1 MYLKKYNLKNKIA
14 LVSGAGKG
22 LGRACAI
29 ALAEAGCNLIIISR
43 TKKDLDEVSRKIKK
57 FKVKCK
63 TFVCDITNYNDL
75 KNIINKQPRI
85 DILINNAG
93 NNIPE
98 HFTKVK
104 TKNMEYLVKVNTIAA
119 FNLAQLC
126 TLKMIK
132 LKNRKKVGGAII
144 NMSSQMGHV
153 GGPIRSVYNM
163 TKFGLEGL
171 TKGMSIDLAKYNI
184 RVNTVCPTFVVTPMK
199 KKKKKSKKFKKEVL
213 GNIPLGRFAELSD
226 VASAAVFLASDAAL
240 ATSESSANLPRGI
253 LPKTSFLNFLLFF
266 FFFFIGVTTKV
277 GHTVFTLILY
287 FARSIDIPLV
297 SPSNPNLVML

>member
-1 MYLKKYNLKNKIA
+1 MFLKKFNLKNKNA
-14 LVSGAGKG
+14 VVTGAGKG

-29 ALAEAGCNLIIISR
+29 ALAEAGANLIIISR
-43 TKKDLDEVSRKIKK
+43 TKKDLDEVSKKIKNLK
-57 FKVKCK
+57 SKCK
-63 TFVCDITNYNDL
+63 SYVCDITNYDQI
-75 KNIINKQPRI
+75 KKIINSQAKI

-104 TKNMEYLVKVNTIAA
+104 TENMEYLVKINTIAS

-126 TLKMIK
+126 ALKMIK
-132 LKNRKKVGGAII
+132 FKNRKKIGGSIV

-184 RVNTVCPTFVVTPMK
+184 RVNTVCPTFVVTPMTREFL
-199 KKKKKSKKFKKEVL
+199 KSKKFKKEVL

-226 VASAAVFLASDAAL
+226 VATAAVFLASDAASMITG
-240 ATSESSANLPRGI
+240 TS
-253 LPKTSFLNFLLFF
+253 LLVD
-266 FFFFIGVTTKV
+266 GGWT
-277 GHTVFTLILY
+277 
-287 FARSIDIPLV
+287 AR
-297 SPSNPNLVML
+297 

>member
-43 TKKDLDEVSRKIKK
+43 TKKDLDEVEKQIRK

-63 TFVCDITNYNDL
+63 SFVCDVTNYEDL
-75 KNIINKQPRI
+75 KNIINKQTRI

-104 TKNMEYLVKVNTIAA
+104 RKNMEYLVKVNTIAS

-132 LKNRKKVGGAII
+132 LKNRKKVGGAIV

-184 RVNTVCPTFVVTPMK
+184 RVNTVCPTFVVTPMTK
-199 KKKKKSKKFKKEVL
+199 VFLKSKKFKKEVL
-213 GNIPLGRFAELSD
+213 DNIPLGRFAELSD
-226 VASAAVFLASDAAL
+226 VASAAVFLASDAASMING
-240 ATSESSANLPRGI
+240 TS
-253 LPKTSFLNFLLFF
+253 LLVD
-266 FFFFIGVTTKV
+266 GGWTAK
-277 GHTVFTLILY
+277 
-287 FARSIDIPLV
+287 
-297 SPSNPNLVML
+297 

>member
-1 MYLKKYNLKNKIA
+1 MFLKNYNLKNKTAI
-14 LVSGAGKG
+14 VSGAGKG

-29 ALAEAGCNLIIISR
+29 ALAEAGANLIIISR

-57 FKVKCK
+57 FKKKCK
-63 TFVCDITNYNDL
+63 SYVCDVTNF
-75 KNIINKQPRI
+75 KQIKEIINKQSKI

-104 TKNMEYLVKVNTIAA
+104 TKDMEYLVKINTMAT

-126 TLKMIK
+126 ALKMIK
-132 LKNRKKVGGAII
+132 FKNRKKIGGSII

-163 TKFGLEGL
+163 TKFGFEGL

-184 RVNTVCPTFVVTPMK
+184 RVNTVCPTFVVTPMTSK
-199 KKKKKSKKFKKEVL
+199 FFKSKKFKKEVL
-213 GNIPLGRFAELSD
+213 SNIPLGRLAELAD
-226 VASAAVFLASDAAL
+226 VASAVVFLASDQASMITG
-240 ATSESSANLPRGI
+240 TS
-253 LPKTSFLNFLLFF
+253 LLVD
-266 FFFFIGVTTKV
+266 GGWT
-277 GHTVFTLILY
+277 
-287 FARSIDIPLV
+287 AR
-297 SPSNPNLVML
+297 

>member
-1 MYLKKYNLKNKIA
+1 MFLKNLILKNKTA
-14 LVSGAGKG
+14 VVTGAGKG

-29 ALAEAGCNLIIISR
+29 ALAEAGANLIIISR
-43 TKKDLDEVSRKIKK
+43 TKKDLDEVSKVIKK
-57 FKVKCK
+57 FKSKCK
-63 TFVCDITNYNDL
+63 SYVCDLTNYHEI
-75 KNIINKQPRI
+75 KNIINKQKKI

-104 TKNMEYLVKVNTIAA
+104 TKDMEYVVKINTIAT

-126 TLKMIK
+126 ALKMIET
-132 LKNRKKVGGAII
+132 KNRKKVGGSII

-184 RVNTVCPTFVVTPMK
+184 RVNTVCPTFVVTPMTRKFLKVKNLK
-199 KKKKKSKKFKKEVL
+199 KRL
-213 GNIPLGRFAELSD
+213 
-226 VASAAVFLASDAAL
+226 
-240 ATSESSANLPRGI
+240 
-253 LPKTSFLNFLLFF
+253 
-266 FFFFIGVTTKV
+266 
-277 GHTVFTLILY
+277 
-287 FARSIDIPLV
+287 
-297 SPSNPNLVML
+297 

>member
-1 MYLKKYNLKNKIA
+1 MFLKKFNLKNKTA
-14 LVSGAGKG
+14 VVTGAGKG

-29 ALAEAGCNLIIISR
+29 ALAEAGANLIIISR
-43 TKKDLDEVSRKIKK
+43 TKKDLDEVSKVIKK
-57 FKVKCK
+57 FKSKCK
-63 TFVCDITNYNDL
+63 SYVCDLTNYHEI
-75 KNIINKQPRI
+75 KNIINKQKKI

-104 TKNMEYLVKVNTIAA
+104 TKDMEYVVKINTIAT

-126 TLKMIK
+126 ALKMIET
-132 LKNRKKVGGAII
+132 KNRKKIGGSII

-184 RVNTVCPTFVVTPMK
+184 RVNTVCPTFVVTPMTRK
-199 KKKKKSKKFKKEVL
+199 FFKSKKFKKEVI

-226 VASAAVFLASDAAL
+226 VATATVFLASDAASMITG
-240 ATSESSANLPRGI
+240 TS
-253 LPKTSFLNFLLFF
+253 LLVD
-266 FFFFIGVTTKV
+266 GGWTAK
-277 GHTVFTLILY
+277 
-287 FARSIDIPLV
+287 
-297 SPSNPNLVML
+297 

>member
-1 MYLKKYNLKNKIA
+1 MYLKKYNLKNKTA
-14 LVSGAGKG
+14 VVTGAGKG

-29 ALAEAGCNLIIISR
+29 ALAEAGANLVIISR
-43 TKKDLDEVSRKIKK
+43 TQKDLNEVSKKIKK
-57 FKVKCK
+57 LKSKCK
-63 TFVCDITNYNDL
+63 SYVCDITNYNEI
-75 KNIINKQPRI
+75 KKIISKQSKI
-85 DILINNAG
+85 DILVNNAG

-104 TKNMEYLVKVNTIAA
+104 TKNMEYLVKINTIAT

-126 TLKMIK
+126 ALKMIK
-132 LKNRKKVGGAII
+132 SKSRKKIGGAII

-184 RVNTVCPTFVVTPMK
+184 RVNTVCPTFVVTPMTSK
-199 KKKKKSKKFKKEVL
+199 FLKSKKFKREVL

-226 VASAAVFLASDAAL
+226 VASATVFLASEAASMITG
-240 ATSESSANLPRGI
+240 TS
-253 LPKTSFLNFLLFF
+253 LLVD
-266 FFFFIGVTTKV
+266 GGWTAK
-277 GHTVFTLILY
+277 
-287 FARSIDIPLV
+287 
-297 SPSNPNLVML
+297 